1 LRKTFKSVAL
11 VGGGAVEGC
20 SDKIRYAQLKLNL
33 ENQIVFGGFLEI
45 KINVNVSKAI
55 TELDWA
61 LHKKANVKTEDVC

>member
-1 LRKTFKSVAL
+1 
-11 VGGGAVEGC
+11 
-20 SDKIRYAQLKLNL
+20 L